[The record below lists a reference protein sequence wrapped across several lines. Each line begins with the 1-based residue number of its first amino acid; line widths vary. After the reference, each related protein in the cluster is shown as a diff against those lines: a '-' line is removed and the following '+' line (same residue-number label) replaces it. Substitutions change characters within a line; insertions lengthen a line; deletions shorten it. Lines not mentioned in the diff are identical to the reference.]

1 MDFSFYVI
9 VNNLQIAKTQYRI
22 VRKDKINFYTHKFV
36 KFMKIFSLKIFRL
49 CGI

>member
-22 VRKDKINFYTHKFV
+22 VRKDKITHNFV